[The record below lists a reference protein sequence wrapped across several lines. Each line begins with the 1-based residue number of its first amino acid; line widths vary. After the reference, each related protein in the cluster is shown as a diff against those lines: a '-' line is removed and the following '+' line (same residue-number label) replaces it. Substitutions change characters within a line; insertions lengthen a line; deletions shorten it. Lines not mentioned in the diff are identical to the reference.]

1 MSEYTSTI
9 FLSNTDTHSAKC
21 QAGGGVDDAYCTKSH
36 LQTPQVIVHS
46 RNHLVNPPN
55 LPKPI
60 HSPLGDLVIARRF
73 FLSSFLGAMYKL
85 KVIYRKDLNL

>member
-1 MSEYTSTI
+1 MT
-9 FLSNTDTHSAKC
+9 NQQHADTHSAKC
-21 QAGGGVDDAYCTKSH
+21 QAGGVDDAYCTKSH

-85 KVIYRKDLNL
+85 KVIYSKDLNL